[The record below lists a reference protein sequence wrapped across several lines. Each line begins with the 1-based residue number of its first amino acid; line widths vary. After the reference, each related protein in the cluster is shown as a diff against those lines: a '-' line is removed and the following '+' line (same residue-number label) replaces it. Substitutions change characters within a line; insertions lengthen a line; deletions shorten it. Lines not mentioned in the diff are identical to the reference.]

1 MPVASV
7 ATPLACLKGTRTV
20 QVYDLSKTLVYVLLQ
35 RTVRA
40 LIVVLDLPVPV
51 PAPVPVV
58 GPVVGNE
65 RGSRVGL
72 LKCPPPLELVRM
84 STSLTRVSDTHSQL
98 TCPSKVPISLIL
110 PNG

>member
-40 LIVVLDLPVPV
+40 LIVVLDLPV
-51 PAPVPVV
+51 
-58 GPVVGNE
+58 VGNE

-98 TCPSKVPISLIL
+98 TCPSRVPISLIL